1 MHVDTDTESL
11 LHLPEKIRRDTL
23 AYRGQVERF
32 LRGELS
38 PAAFQACRTLMGLY
52 EQRKGGTYMVR
63 VRVGAGLASSAQL
76 RCIAELSRKH
86 GNGVVHVTTRQDFQI
101 HDVKIEQTPDVLE
114 GLLEA
119 ALTSCGGNGNAVQNV
134 TACPRAGICPLEQ
147 FNIMP
152 HTIALAQY
160 LLQFDSSCNL
170 PHRYKIAFAGCSEDC
185 AGACV
190 TDLGFYAHRRN
201 GMKGFAVYAGG
212 GLGPDP
218 AVAVRI
224 DDFVEQREIFEAT
237 EAVKR
242 LFDRYGD
249 RSNMHQARL
258 RHVLARFGPEEFTR
272 LYRKERESVRR
283 QGLEGEPPAIEESP
297 DQPGVRTRPTA
308 KAGMP
313 APPASGLLPEK
324 DKHFYTLK
332 LRLPLGDIPTDD
344 LIRVAQIA
352 ETYGTGIVRTTQQQD
367 LLIPSIPRTR
377 IKAIGKELQTLSIDV
392 SANGR
397 PKVIACAGASTC
409 KLGLCQS
416 RELAKAISDTLARQ
430 PVSAPDGCTIRISG
444 CPNSCGQHLAGDI
457 GFRGSARRVNGRLM
471 PCYDV
476 FAGARMTEGAARL
489 AEPIGTLPAKRIP
502 EFAAEVFAAGDLTED
517 RLRELIREY
526 GDPPEVPD
534 DYYCDWGSNAPFSL
548 NRSIE
553 SSLEPIGPA
562 GQSAEPR
569 SPAHELDLRGVPCP
583 LNLVKAKLAI
593 EKIPVGDVIE
603 IDLDEG
609 EPIQNVPVSLGRQ
622 GQEILATMKREEHCC
637 VRIRRKL

>member
-1 MHVDTDTESL
+1 MHVDTDMEL
-11 LHLPEKIRRDTL
+11 VLHLPEKVRRDTL

-38 PAAFQACRTLMGLY
+38 PVAFQACRAPMGIY
-52 EQRKGGTYMVR
+52 DQRKGGTYMIR
-63 VRVGAGLASSAQL
+63 VRIGAGLASSAQL

-86 GNGVVHVTTRQDFQI
+86 GNGTVHVTTRQDLQI
-101 HDVKIEQTPDVLE
+101 HDVKLEQTPDVLE

-119 ALTSCGGNGNAVQNV
+119 GLTSCGGGGNAVRNV

-147 FNIMP
+147 FSVAP
-152 HTIALAQY
+152 HALAMAQY

-170 PHRYKIAFAGCSEDC
+170 PRECKIAFAGCGKDC

-190 TDLGFYAHRRN
+190 ADLGFFAHRRN

-212 GLGPDP
+212 GLGADP
-218 AVAVRI
+218 VVAVRI
-224 DDFVEQREIFEAT
+224 DDFVEQREIFEAA

-242 LFDRYGD
+242 LLDRYGD
-249 RSNMHQARL
+249 RSNTHRARL

-272 LYRKERESVRR
+272 LYRKERESIRR
-283 QGLEGEPPAIEESP
+283 QGLEGEPPAIAESP
-297 DQPGVRTRPTA
+297 DQPGIRTRPTA
-308 KAGMP
+308 KARTP
-313 APPASGLLPEK
+313 APPAPDLLPEK

-332 LRLPLGDIPTDD
+332 LRLPLGDIPADD
-344 LIRVAQIA
+344 LIRIAQVA
-352 ETYGTGIVRTTQQQD
+352 ETYGAGVVRTTQQQD
-367 LLIPSIPRTR
+367 LLIPSIPRAR
-377 IKAIGKELQTLSIDV
+377 IKALSKELQTLSIDV
-392 SANGR
+392 SANGQ
-397 PKVIACAGASTC
+397 PKVIACPGASTC
-409 KLGLCQS
+409 RLGLCLS

-430 PVSAPDGCTIRISG
+430 PASGPDGWTIRISG

-457 GFRGSARRVNGRLM
+457 GFQGSARRVNGRLM

-476 FAGARMTEGAARL
+476 FIGAKMAEGAARL
-489 AEPIGTLPAKRIP
+489 AESIGTLPAKEIP
-502 EFAAEVFAAGDLTED
+502 EFAAKVFAEGNLTED
-517 RLRELIREY
+517 RLRELVREY
-526 GDPPEVPD
+526 GDSPEIPE
-534 DYYCDWGSNAPFSL
+534 DYYRDWGSEAPFS
-548 NRSIE
+548 
-553 SSLEPIGPA
+553 PV

-569 SPAHELDLRGVPCP
+569 SPVHELDLRGVPCP

-593 EKIPVGDVIE
+593 EKIPLGDVIE

-622 GQEILATMKREEHCC
+622 GQEILATMKCEDHAC